1 MAQDNVDIKVN
12 IQTGHAETDVNKLA
26 EGMSS
31 LAKETKK
38 TNEELDKNND
48 ELKDN
53 QKESKKSEKSTGGL
67 LTVIKGLGIIGGIT
81 AAFGFFKE
89 ALGKNQKVADA
100 FGAVMLT
107 IQNVMIAVVEV
118 ITNVIEKVSKSTDGF
133 DALGKTVKGLL
144 TLALT
149 PLKITFYSI
158 VLAVQ
163 EAQYAWENSFFGDK
177 DPKVLK
183 ALDEKITQT
192 KNNIGE
198 VGQNAVKAGK
208 DVYNNFGE
216 AVKSVGD
223 VISGVVEGASEI
235 NVKAI
240 YEQSKAITQMKNTA
254 KLAEAEMAK
263 VVKIFLARSEKLRQE
278 RDNELLSIEE
288 RIDANKR
295 LGQNLEAQGKAM
307 LALAGQKIS
316 AARMELSMNAG
327 NVDLQVALKNAEA
340 ERLDVIEQI
349 GGFKS
354 EQLAQELS
362 LGKELIAL
370 NNLRKESDVKL
381 ALDVRKANAERM
393 TDELAKLLELQKI
406 RDEERIVELKRL
418 QDNVNQYKEG
428 TQARLDAEIALK
440 TKVNELDAS
449 DEASKLAI
457 SKLRKQRELDEQLA
471 RIDNVLA
478 ENNLRKTIIEQ
489 QRISAFD
496 KAQQAIELARLE
508 TTEVIN
514 QLHLKRDAEIA
525 AAEAAGLSTVEI
537 KNKYAIQEMALN
549 NQLAQSEKDLAKA
562 KITATVEAADA
573 MAQTLQNTASL
584 FAEGTAEN
592 KALSIAAATISTF
605 VSAQKAYEAAQSL
618 PFGIGA
624 VLGPINAGLAIAAGL
639 KNVQKILA
647 VKVPGDAGGGPL
659 PTNSFNPLSPQA
671 QTTTL
676 NQSQVN
682 QLSSATSRA
691 FVLESDV
698 SGSQERIQ
706 RLNRAARIN

>member
-1 MAQDNVDIKVN
+1 MAQENVDIKVN
-12 IQTGHAETDVNKLA
+12 IETKSAETDVNKLA
-26 EGMSS
+26 SGMDD
-31 LAKETKK
+31 LGNATKETNKQ
-38 TNEELDKNND
+38 LDKNTE

-53 QKESKKSEKSTGGL
+53 QKETKKSEKSTGGL

-100 FGAVMLT
+100 FSAVMLT
-107 IQNVMIAVVEV
+107 IQNVMLAVIEV

-163 EAQYAWENSFFGDK
+163 EAQYAWENSFFGDQ

-192 KNNIGE
+192 KKNIGE
-198 VGQNAVKAGK
+198 VGENAVKAGK
-208 DVYNNFGE
+208 DIYNNFGE

-223 VISGVVEGASEI
+223 VIGGVVEGASEI

-295 LGQNLEAQGKAM
+295 LGKNLEAQAKAM
-307 LALAGQKIS
+307 LALADQKIA

-406 RDEERIVELKRL
+406 RDEERASELKRL

-440 TKVNELDAS
+440 TKVNELDSA
-449 DEASKLAI
+449 DETSKLAI

-508 TTEVIN
+508 TTEIIN

-525 AAEAAGLSTVEI
+525 AAEAAGLSTIEI

-549 NQLAQSEKDLAKA
+549 NQLAQSEKDLARA

-573 MAQTLQNTASL
+573 MSQTLQNTANL

-592 KALSIAAATISTF
+592 KALSVAAATISTF

-624 VLGPINAGLAIAAGL
+624 VLGPISAGLAIAAGL

-659 PTNSFNPLSPQA
+659 PSNSFSPLSPQA

-676 NQSQVN
+676 NQGQVN
-682 QLSSATSRA
+682 QLASATSRA

-698 SGSQERIQ
+698 SGSQERI
-706 RLNRAARIN
+706 RRINRAARIN

>member
-1 MAQDNVDIKVN
+1 MAQENVDIKVN
-12 IQTGHAETDVNKLA
+12 IETKSAETDVNKLA
-26 EGMSS
+26 SGMDD
-31 LAKETKK
+31 LGNATKETNKQ
-38 TNEELDKNND
+38 LDKNTE

-53 QKESKKSEKSTGGL
+53 QKETKKSEKSTGGL

-100 FGAVMLT
+100 FSAVMLT

-198 VGQNAVKAGK
+198 VGENAVKAGK

-307 LALAGQKIS
+307 LALADQKIA

-440 TKVNELDAS
+440 TKVNELDAE
-449 DEASKLAI
+449 DETSKLAI

-496 KAQQAIELARLE
+496 KAQQAIELAKLE
-508 TTEVIN
+508 TTEIIN

-525 AAEAAGLSTVEI
+525 AAEAAGLSTIEI

-549 NQLAQSEKDLAKA
+549 NQLAQSEKDLARA

-573 MAQTLQNTASL
+573 MSQTLQNTANL

-592 KALSIAAATISTF
+592 KALSVAAATISTF

-618 PFGIGA
+618 PFGIGS
-624 VLGPINAGLAIAAGL
+624 VLGPISAGLAIAAGL

-659 PTNSFNPLSPQA
+659 PSNSFSPLSPQA

-676 NQSQVN
+676 NQGQVN
-682 QLSSATSRA
+682 QLASATSRA

-698 SGSQERIQ
+698 SGSQERI
-706 RLNRAARIN
+706 RRINRAARIN

>member
-1 MAQDNVDIKVN
+1 MAQENVDIKVN
-12 IQTGHAETDVNKLA
+12 IETKSAETDVNKLA
-26 EGMSS
+26 SGMDD
-31 LAKETKK
+31 LGNATKETNKQ
-38 TNEELDKNND
+38 LDKNTE

-53 QKESKKSEKSTGGL
+53 QKETKKSEKSTGGL

-100 FGAVMLT
+100 FSAVMLT
-107 IQNVMIAVVEV
+107 IQNVMLAVIEV

-163 EAQYAWENSFFGDK
+163 EAQYAWENSFFGDQ

-192 KNNIGE
+192 KKNIGE
-198 VGQNAVKAGK
+198 VGENAVKAGK
-208 DVYNNFGE
+208 DIYNNFGE

-223 VISGVVEGASEI
+223 VIGGVVEGASEI

-295 LGQNLEAQGKAM
+295 LGKNLEAQAKAM
-307 LALAGQKIS
+307 LALADQKIA

-406 RDEERIVELKRL
+406 RDEERASELKRL

-440 TKVNELDAS
+440 TKVNELDSA
-449 DEASKLAI
+449 DETSKLAI

-508 TTEVIN
+508 TTEIIN

-525 AAEAAGLSTVEI
+525 AAEAAGLSTIEI

-549 NQLAQSEKDLAKA
+549 NQLAQSEKDLARA

-573 MAQTLQNTASL
+573 MSQTLQNTANL

-592 KALSIAAATISTF
+592 KALSVAAATISTF

-624 VLGPINAGLAIAAGL
+624 VLGPISAGLAIAAGL

-659 PTNSFNPLSPQA
+659 PSNSFSPLSPQA

-676 NQSQVN
+676 NQGQVN
-682 QLSSATSRA
+682 QLASATSRA

>member
-12 IQTGHAETDVNKLA
+12 IQTGNAETDVNKLA

-254 KLAEAEMAK
+254 NLA
-263 VVKIFLARSEKLRQE
+263 
-278 RDNELLSIEE
+278 
-288 RIDANKR
+288 
-295 LGQNLEAQGKAM
+295 
-307 LALAGQKIS
+307 
-316 AARMELSMNAG
+316 
-327 NVDLQVALKNAEA
+327 
-340 ERLDVIEQI
+340 
-349 GGFKS
+349 
-354 EQLAQELS
+354 
-362 LGKELIAL
+362 
-370 NNLRKESDVKL
+370 
-381 ALDVRKANAERM
+381 
-393 TDELAKLLELQKI
+393 
-406 RDEERIVELKRL
+406 
-418 QDNVNQYKEG
+418 
-428 TQARLDAEIALK
+428 
-440 TKVNELDAS
+440 
-449 DEASKLAI
+449 
-457 SKLRKQRELDEQLA
+457 
-471 RIDNVLA
+471 
-478 ENNLRKTIIEQ
+478 
-489 QRISAFD
+489 
-496 KAQQAIELARLE
+496 
-508 TTEVIN
+508 
-514 QLHLKRDAEIA
+514 
-525 AAEAAGLSTVEI
+525 
-537 KNKYAIQEMALN
+537 
-549 NQLAQSEKDLAKA
+549 
-562 KITATVEAADA
+562 
-573 MAQTLQNTASL
+573 
-584 FAEGTAEN
+584 
-592 KALSIAAATISTF
+592 
-605 VSAQKAYEAAQSL
+605 
-618 PFGIGA
+618 
-624 VLGPINAGLAIAAGL
+624 
-639 KNVQKILA
+639 
-647 VKVPGDAGGGPL
+647 
-659 PTNSFNPLSPQA
+659 
-671 QTTTL
+671 
-676 NQSQVN
+676 
-682 QLSSATSRA
+682 
-691 FVLESDV
+691 
-698 SGSQERIQ
+698 
-706 RLNRAARIN
+706 